1 MERGRQGPGRGWPSK
16 RVRLRL
22 PVCLCV
28 SVSGCMCGS
37 NCNSDAMVFVWD
49 KGSLAGGLWR

>member
-1 MERGRQGPGRGWPSK
+1 MERGRQRPGRGWPSK

-22 PVCLCV
+22 PVC
-28 SVSGCMCGS
+28 VSGCVCGS